1 MANEKKSD
9 QPANDPEH
17 YKQGAADRAHGT
29 HGTGDAREQR
39 VDDVVSEPATRKA
52 DVGMVSD
59 AAWGDAGS
67 GSSTIDKLP
76 QKNRKKPD
84 SDQGPAKGGH
94 R

>member
-1 MANEKKSD
+1 MANEKSGN
-9 QPANDPEH
+9 QPVNDPAH

-29 HGTGDAREQR
+29 HGKGDAREER
-39 VDDVVSEPATRKA
+39 VDEIVSEPATRKV

-59 AAWGDAGS
+59 ANWGDAAS

-76 QKNRKKPD
+76 QKHRKKDD
-84 SDQGPAKGGH
+84 SEQGPRKGGH

>member
-1 MANEKKSD
+1 MASEKSGN

-29 HGTGDAREQR
+29 HGKGDAREER

-52 DVGMVSD
+52 DVGMLSD
-59 AAWGDAGS
+59 ANWGDAGA
-67 GSSTIDKLP
+67 GGSTIDKLP
-76 QKNRKKPD
+76 QKNRKKDD
-84 SDQGPAKGGH
+84 SEQGPAKGGH